1 MIAKLNIVSTLAAL
15 VLFLFPWLDIQC
27 SAKSF
32 ATQSGI
38 QTVYGGASPAK
49 DLKEFSDSRSSS
61 SGGGIKI
68 DIDKERQKESMD
80 PSYLAGIALLAV
92 IGAVVLAF
100 RNFISGRKPEAVGIL
115 CAVALI
121 ALVVQ
126 MMAEFPVRSGLAEA
140 MAQDTGSTRS
150 NDSFEQV
157 GNEMAKVFLLQ
168 IQVRYLPAFYLEL
181 LALGIP
187 TLVFVNSLLDK
198 LKKKDGPDPDVQID

>member
-38 QTVYGGASPAK
+38 QTVYGGASPVK
-49 DLKEFSDSRSSS
+49 DHSSS
-61 SGGGIKI
+61 QAQIRI
-68 DIDKERQKESMD
+68 DLDKKHRKENVD

-92 IGAVVLAF
+92 IGAVVFAF
-100 RNFISGRKPEAVGIL
+100 RNFILGKKPDAVGIL
-115 CAVALI
+115 CAVAPI
-121 ALVVQ
+121 PLVIQ
-126 MMAEFPVRSGLAEA
+126 MIVGFPIRSGLAEA
-140 MAQDTGSTRS
+140 MAQDAGSTRS

-157 GNEMAKVFLLQ
+157 GNEMAKVFLEQ
-168 IQVRYLPAFYLEL
+168 IQVRYLPVFYLEL

-187 TLVFVNSLLDK
+187 TLVFANSLLDRM
-198 LKKKDGPDPDVQID
+198 KKKDMPDPDVPIY

>member
-38 QTVYGGASPAK
+38 QTVYGGASPVK
-49 DLKEFSDSRSSS
+49 DLSSPQAQIRIDLDKNPRKENV
-61 SGGGIKI
+61 
-68 DIDKERQKESMD
+68 D

-100 RNFISGRKPEAVGIL
+100 RNFILGKKPDAVGIL

-121 ALVVQ
+121 ALVLQ
-126 MMAEFPVRSGLAEA
+126 MIVGFPIRSGLAEA
-140 MAQDTGSTRS
+140 MAQDTGSARS

-157 GNEMAKVFLLQ
+157 GNEMAKVFLEQ
-168 IQVRYLPAFYLEL
+168 IQVRYLPLFYLEL
-181 LALGIP
+181 IALGIP
-187 TLVFVNSLLDK
+187 TLVFANSLLDR
-198 LKKKDGPDPDVQID
+198 LKKKDVPNPDVPIY